1 MPLVKLSRSAA
12 EVLSA
17 QAQWPSSCNHSPLFC
32 LSRRHQFEWVAKLL
46 ADQGYEP
53 QVTGSEKT
61 LRNCP
66 FHSLAEEHHQ
76 LVCQMNFELIDALL
90 ESGALSGAGARPE
103 PTPGRCCVSVRW

>member
-1 MPLVKLSRSAA
+1 MA
-12 EVLSA
+12 
-17 QAQWPSSCNHSPLFC
+17 
-32 LSRRHQFEWVAKLL
+32 RHQLEWVAKLL

-53 QVTGSEKT
+53 QVTGSEIT

-66 FHSLAEEHHQ
+66 FHSLAEEHRQ

-90 ESGALSGAGARPE
+90 EGRSLSGAGARLE